1 MNTNTTRFLQK
12 SLIYKIRKSKYVIDI
27 HKQYNEAKTRPI
39 INIVFERQQMIQRKT
54 KSKKRIFKLNIYQL
68 LFSHKIKDTFTVED

>member
-27 HKQYNEAKTRPI
+27 HKQYNDAKNRLI
-39 INIVFERQQMIQRKT
+39 INIVFAKT
-54 KSKKRIFKLNIYQL
+54 TDDSKEN
-68 LFSHKIKDTFTVED
+68 KI